1 MINEELR
8 SRIKFI
14 CHEVEFNDVRIQY
27 IFFDNRQDVF
37 VFMRIF
43 SLTR

>member
-1 MINEELR
+1 MINEDLG
-8 SRIKFI
+8 SRIKFT
-14 CHEVEFNDVRIQY
+14 CHEVEFNDVRILS

-37 VFMRIF
+37 VLMRIF